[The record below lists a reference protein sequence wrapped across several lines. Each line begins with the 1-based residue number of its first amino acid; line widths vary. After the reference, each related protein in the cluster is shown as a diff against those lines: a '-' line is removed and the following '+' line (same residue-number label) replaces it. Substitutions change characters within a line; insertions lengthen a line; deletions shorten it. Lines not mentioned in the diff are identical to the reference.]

1 MENFRTSRYLRSNLT
16 MIYGNQHAINALPIA
31 TTYDATISTSTT
43 VTFNAA
49 TRQILVTAID
59 KAILYKWGA
68 TASTSAFDGVVS
80 VGYPTMITIPVN
92 PVTNALYTTV
102 QFIETT
108 TTAILVVLE
117 Y

>member
-1 MENFRTSRYLRSNLT
+1 
-16 MIYGNQHAINALPIA
+16 MIYGNQNQVNAIPVAI
-31 TTYDATISTSTT
+31 TYDATISSSTT

-49 TRQILVTAID
+49 TKQIQVTAVD

-80 VGYPTMITIPVN
+80 VGYPATLQIPIN
-92 PVTNALYTTV
+92 PVTGLLFTTV
-102 QFIETT
+102 QFIETAA
-108 TTAILVVLE
+108 TAILVVCE